1 MYQEVKCK
9 LALLHKTYQTSGS
22 NDAKESAIVVIK
34 DQVQMFILKSLKT
47 GLDPEKVKSEIDD
60 LCYKEA
66 VIPSILLEWV
76 VNEFEEE
83 IKKVKEMSSS
93 KDSACTHLQTC
104 DKESRFF
111 EKDILYHAGL
121 CCEAVSS
128 CEREDD
134 VKQFFKS
141 KSPSHSLEEISFCV
155 EDLVKPYLVAKQ
167 GKNIY
172 VAFKSDACIANFKRI
187 GYDEGMCSQ

>member
-1 MYQEVKCK
+1 M
-9 LALLHKTYQTSGS
+9 KTTCVRSFVRQTG
-22 NDAKESAIVVIK
+22 KGY
-34 DQVQMFILKSLKT
+34 MT
-47 GLDPEKVKSEIDD
+47 GFTSYRIDGFKSEIDD

-66 VIPSILLEWV
+66 VILSILLEWL

-93 KDSACTHLQTC
+93 KDSACTQLQTC

-134 VKQFFKS
+134 VKPFLSQ
-141 KSPSHSLEEISFCV
+141 SHLHILWRRFPFV
-155 EDLVKPYLVAKQ
+155 
-167 GKNIY
+167 
-172 VAFKSDACIANFKRI
+172 
-187 GYDEGMCSQ
+187 

>member
-1 MYQEVKCK
+1 M
-9 LALLHKTYQTSGS
+9 TGFTSYRING
-22 NDAKESAIVVIK
+22 
-34 DQVQMFILKSLKT
+34 F
-47 GLDPEKVKSEIDD
+47 KSEIDD

-66 VIPSILLEWV
+66 VILSILLEWL

-93 KDSACTHLQTC
+93 NDSACTQLQTC

-111 EKDILYHAGL
+111 EKYILYHAGL
-121 CCEAVSS
+121 CCKAVSS

-155 EDLVKPYLVAKQ
+155 EHLVKPYYLLQSKA
-167 GKNIY
+167 
-172 VAFKSDACIANFKRI
+172 RI
-187 GYDEGMCSQ
+187 FMFPLRVMLALLNLRE